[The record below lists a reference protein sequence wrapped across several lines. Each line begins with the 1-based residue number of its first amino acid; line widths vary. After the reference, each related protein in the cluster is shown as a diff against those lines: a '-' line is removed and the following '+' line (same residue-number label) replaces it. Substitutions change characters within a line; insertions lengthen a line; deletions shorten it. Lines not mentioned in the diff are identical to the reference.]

1 MLFICERLIHAIQ
14 AHQAGWVTTPSP
26 FLLLKNLQEACDMQG
41 EAESNAAVYE
51 WVRLGGGFRREFI
64 VHWKW
69 HKTHQRVFWVSGMK
83 T

>member
-51 WVRLGGGFRREFI
+51 
-64 VHWKW
+64 
-69 HKTHQRVFWVSGMK
+69 
-83 T
+83 